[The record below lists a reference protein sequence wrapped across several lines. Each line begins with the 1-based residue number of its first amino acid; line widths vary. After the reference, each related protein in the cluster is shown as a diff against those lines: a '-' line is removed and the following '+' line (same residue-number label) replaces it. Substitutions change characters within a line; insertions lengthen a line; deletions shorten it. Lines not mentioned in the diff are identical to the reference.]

1 MTKFEIIDHT
11 ADVGLVVYGS
21 TRKEVFI
28 NAAIGM
34 FSLIVDSGKVSGTQ
48 QQEISLD
55 ADDYEE
61 LLVAWLN
68 ELLYLFDAENL
79 IFSQFEISRL
89 NSDSLTAIAYGEKID
104 LSRHEIK
111 TQIKAAT
118 YHQLKLKTE
127 DEGFSAQIILD
138 V

>member
-34 FSLIVDSGKVSGTQ
+34 FSLIVDPGKVSGTQ
-48 QQEISLD
+48 QLEITLD
-55 ADDYEE
+55 ADYYEE

-68 ELLYLFDAENL
+68 ELLYLFDAENF

-127 DEGFSAQIILD
+127 GEGFSAQIILD

>member
-34 FSLIVDSGKVSGTQ
+34 FSLIVDPGKVSGTQ
-48 QQEISLD
+48 QLEITLD

-68 ELLYLFDAENL
+68 ELLYLFDAENF